1 MNKQIFIKTAFLIAV
16 PIVIQNLISL
26 GLNLVDTIMIG
37 ELGVNELAAVGAA
50 NKVYFIF
57 STICFGIYSGGAI
70 YVSQYWGKGDVAS
83 IKKVMV
89 IDYWIGL
96 SLSIVV
102 CGVAF
107 IFADSIIWLFA
118 KEPVVIALGSE
129 YLRITCFT
137 YILTAVSF
145 AINFNSRSIHQLKL
159 PTLINALALICN
171 TVLNYGLIF
180 GNFGLPR
187 LGVSGA
193 AIATLIARF
202 VEFVLML
209 LFVYGSGDHPLAVS
223 AHGLLHVD
231 VTLFKKLMRTA
242 LPVVASE
249 GAWSIGTSVFYIAYG
264 LLGTSAIAVVQV
276 ASVVNDL
283 FQCMFFGVGNAS
295 AVMIGNELGRNRE
308 DLAYHY
314 GKIFTMISFV
324 LCIFVT
330 FGLLASRNLIIDFYN
345 YDASTNAL
353 LYDVLAVY
361 AWYMTPKMID
371 YTLVCGA
378 LRSGGDTKFCMI
390 LDFIGIWVVAIP
402 LSFFGAVVLKLP
414 LAAVVSL
421 SFCDELIKALVVLF
435 RFKSRKWIKL
445 KLNQALV

>member
-1 MNKQIFIKTAFLIAV
+1 MACL
-16 PIVIQNLISL
+16 
-26 GLNLVDTIMIG
+26 
-37 ELGVNELAAVGAA
+37 
-50 NKVYFIF
+50 
-57 STICFGIYSGGAI
+57 
-70 YVSQYWGKGDVAS
+70 
-83 IKKVMV
+83 
-89 IDYWIGL
+89 
-96 SLSIVV
+96 
-102 CGVAF
+102 
-107 IFADSIIWLFA
+107 
-118 KEPVVIALGSE
+118 
-129 YLRITCFT
+129 
-137 YILTAVSF
+137 
-145 AINFNSRSIHQLKL
+145 
-159 PTLINALALICN
+159 
-171 TVLNYGLIF
+171 
-180 GNFGLPR
+180 R
-187 LGVSGA
+187 LGVSEDCNCDLDCSICGVCLDA
-193 AIATLIARF
+193 F
-202 VEFVLML
+202 VRLWQWRPSFGGICTE
-209 LFVYGSGDHPLAVS
+209 
-223 AHGLLHVD
+223 LLHID
-231 VTLFKKLMRTA
+231 GDLFKKLMRTA

-330 FGLLASRNLIIDFYN
+330 FGLLSSRNLIIDFYN

-371 YTLVCGA
+371 YTLVCGV